1 MEDETKIQVT
11 DVGVFQQLNS
21 QMMAYLWM
29 PMSLHEFKTMLEK
42 LRLLDEFQ
50 RQHRGALAP
59 SGDST

>member
-11 DVGVFQQLNS
+11 DVGVFQQLKS

-50 RQHRGALAP
+50 RQHK
-59 SGDST
+59 

>member
-21 QMMAYLWM
+21 QMMTYLWM

-50 RQHRGALAP
+50 RQHK
-59 SGDST
+59 

>member
-11 DVGVFQQLNS
+11 DVGVFQQLNP

-50 RQHRGALAP
+50 RQHK
-59 SGDST
+59 

>member
-11 DVGVFQQLNS
+11 GVGVFQQLEP

-29 PMSLHEFKTMLEK
+29 PMSLQEFKIMLEK

-50 RQHRGALAP
+50 RQHK
-59 SGDST
+59 

>member
-1 MEDETKIQVT
+1 MGDETKIQVT
-11 DVGVFQQLNS
+11 GVGVFQQLEP

-50 RQHRGALAP
+50 RQHKRALAA
-59 SGDST
+59 SGDFT

>member
-11 DVGVFQQLNS
+11 GVGVFQQLSS

-50 RQHRGALAP
+50 RQHK
-59 SGDST
+59 